1 MRAPRDIPLRTPLPP
16 SGHEPSSAEH
26 SDALT
31 PPQQPAS
38 AHRLRQREDTV
49 VSTPREEAIDCTVSN
64 LPETALRRLIY
75 INGIRTSEEHALQAA
90 HVVRAQLGIEPSEL
104 KVLYNTPEN
113 FGLSALKIVGGI
125 LSHDLGH
132 AAESR
137 CVRALMRQIIDTI
150 RDPNVRL
157 TIVAHSQGTR
167 VIGNAL
173 NQVFDLYASTEAG
186 RSLWLRESSRIEVIL
201 YAPIAAT
208 LPPGPRAVGLIH
220 PLDLPTRALGGV
232 QLAVSSGQHLTRWR
246 ESQSV
251 RTIVINI
258 DGITLKGLLARP
270 LEVHSTT
277 TLMQGAVDF
286 NLRIL
291 AADPDTGKMNGAT
304 YASNLCESI
313 AHGYRP
319 DSLHYAL
326 ITKGCE
332 EFGASFAKPFL
343 QRLSS
348 SDTPSALC
356 VGKFM
361 IGGEVLRTLC
371 DP

>member
-1 MRAPRDIPLRTPLPP
+1 M
-16 SGHEPSSAEH
+16 
-26 SDALT
+26 
-31 PPQQPAS
+31 
-38 AHRLRQREDTV
+38 
-49 VSTPREEAIDCTVSN
+49 
-64 LPETALRRLIY
+64 
-75 INGIRTSEEHALQAA
+75 
-90 HVVRAQLGIEPSEL
+90 
-104 KVLYNTPEN
+104 
-113 FGLSALKIVGGI
+113 
-125 LSHDLGH
+125 
-132 AAESR
+132 
-137 CVRALMRQIIDTI
+137 RALMRQIIETI

-157 TIVAHSQGTR
+157 TIAAHSQGTL

-186 RSLWLRESSRIEVIL
+186 RALWLRESSRIEVIL

-220 PLDLPTRALGGV
+220 PLDLGTRALGGV

-258 DGITLKGLLARP
+258 DGVTLKGLLARP

-277 TLMQGAVDF
+277 TLMRDAVDF

-291 AADPDTGKMNGAT
+291 ATDPDTGKMEGAT
-304 YASNLCESI
+304 YASHLGESI

-332 EFGASFAKPFL
+332 EFGVAFAKPLL
-343 QRLSS
+343 QKLSP
-348 SDTPSALC
+348 SDTPSTLC
-356 VGKFM
+356 LGNFM
-361 IGGEVLRTLC
+361 IGGDVLRTLRA
-371 DP
+371 PYTPR